1 LAEVRTRFAAAPQR
15 LDALSDGVF
24 AVVLTLLALE
34 LRLPEAGVDDGFLAV
49 LSANA
54 KVLESYIVSF
64 YVVGVLWRLQHMVSD
79 LTPRG
84 TPFHYPLTLAFLA
97 GVTLTPWSLDNLTSF
112 PEDADAV
119 MSFSGILLVSWAL
132 LIAIL
137 SLALKLPEIDA
148 DQEAAIRRTRFG
160 LLGGPVT
167 ALLSIALAPI
177 STSAALYAWLL
188 LLPWALLAR
197 RRRYPQTGNGS

>member
-34 LRLPEAGVDDGFLAV
+34 LRLPEAGIDDGFLAV

-112 PEDADAV
+112 PEDAAAV

-132 LIAIL
+132 LIAML
-137 SLALKLPEIDA
+137 SLALKVS
-148 DQEAAIRRTRFG
+148 EAEAERGVEIRRTRMS

-177 STSAALYAWLL
+177 ATSAALYAWLL

-197 RRRYPQTGNGS
+197 RRQYTQTGNGS